1 METNGGEQIT
11 KLELKALLSHL
22 GECVEDTDIDE
33 MIKIAEVN
41 GNGKI
46 DSNNF
51 FNAATKW
58 FHK

>member
-33 MIKIAEVN
+33 MIKIADV
-41 GNGKI
+41 NGKI

-51 FNAATKW
+51 FNAATK
-58 FHK
+58 

>member
-51 FNAATKW
+51 FNDATK
-58 FHK
+58 